1 MRRCHF
7 NNGGDMA
14 RGTGKHHLAVWG
26 QKTPRTD
33 LLTASRLD
41 FGLTLLP
48 VVGRPAVA
56 RMLAHYN
63 FPIGLVVRVLASPNR
78 REISD

>member
-1 MRRCHF
+1 
-7 NNGGDMA
+7 
-14 RGTGKHHLAVWG
+14 
-26 QKTPRTD
+26 

-78 REISD
+78 RQIAD

>member
-1 MRRCHF
+1 
-7 NNGGDMA
+7 
-14 RGTGKHHLAVWG
+14 
-26 QKTPRTD
+26 
-33 LLTASRLD
+33 
-41 FGLTLLP
+41 LLP